1 MKTCN
6 RWLILAACIIINLC
20 LGAGYAW
27 SVFQGPLVEL
37 FGFSAAKATLAFSI
51 SFGMG
56 PVGMILF
63 GPILDKRGPRLIT
76 FLGGLLFGLGFI
88 MTSFMKSLGWLYL
101 SYGLI
106 SGLGIGMAYGAT
118 IATTV
123 TLFPDK
129 RGLASGLNAAGFGSG
144 AIVFAPV
151 AANLIQLYGV
161 LSAFRI
167 LGIAILIII
176 CTCSLILSVPKKEG
190 GERRVSERD
199 KRPSE
204 MLRTASFWVLWF
216 IYIMGSISGMMI
228 IGHASPISQD
238 HLGFT
243 LALATAIVSIVSLSN
258 TLGRILWGSI
268 SDRFDRY
275 AVVSMMFGVSTI
287 GLLIM
292 FAHIHPYFS
301 VVGVILIALCYGGFL
316 GIFPGITVENFG
328 EAFNGTNY
336 GFMFTACGIAAA
348 VGPVLAASVKEAN
361 NGDYSMAFLVAAG
374 LNIIGLALM
383 MIFRKKAQ
391 KNA

>member
-1 MKTCN
+1 M
-6 RWLILAACIIINLC
+6 
-20 LGAGYAW
+20 
-27 SVFQGPLVEL
+27 
-37 FGFSAAKATLAFSI
+37 
-51 SFGMG
+51 
-56 PVGMILF
+56 
-63 GPILDKRGPRLIT
+63 
-76 FLGGLLFGLGFI
+76 
-88 MTSFMKSLGWLYL
+88 
-101 SYGLI
+101 
-106 SGLGIGMAYGAT
+106 
-118 IATTV
+118 
-123 TLFPDK
+123 
-129 RGLASGLNAAGFGSG
+129 
-144 AIVFAPV
+144 
-151 AANLIQLYGV
+151 
-161 LSAFRI
+161 
-167 LGIAILIII
+167 GIAILIII
-176 CTCSLILSVPKKEG
+176 CICSLILSVPKKEG

-216 IYIMGSISGMMI
+216 IYIIGSISGMMI

-383 MIFRKKAQ
+383 MIFRKKAR

>member
-1 MKTCN
+1 M
-6 RWLILAACIIINLC
+6 
-20 LGAGYAW
+20 
-27 SVFQGPLVEL
+27 
-37 FGFSAAKATLAFSI
+37 
-51 SFGMG
+51 
-56 PVGMILF
+56 
-63 GPILDKRGPRLIT
+63 
-76 FLGGLLFGLGFI
+76 
-88 MTSFMKSLGWLYL
+88 
-101 SYGLI
+101 
-106 SGLGIGMAYGAT
+106 
-118 IATTV
+118 
-123 TLFPDK
+123 
-129 RGLASGLNAAGFGSG
+129 
-144 AIVFAPV
+144 
-151 AANLIQLYGV
+151 
-161 LSAFRI
+161 
-167 LGIAILIII
+167 GIAILIII
-176 CTCSLILSVPKKEG
+176 CTCSLILSVPKKEE

-348 VGPVLAASVKEAN
+348 LGPVLAASVKEAN

-374 LNIIGLALM
+374 LNIIGLVLM
-383 MIFRKKAQ
+383 MIFRKKAR

>member
-1 MKTCN
+1 M
-6 RWLILAACIIINLC
+6 INLC

-151 AANLIQLYGV
+151 SGESHSTLRRFERLPNLGHRHFNYYLHMFPYSLRPEKRRGRTQ
-161 LSAFRI
+161 
-167 LGIAILIII
+167 GI
-176 CTCSLILSVPKKEG
+176 G
-190 GERRVSERD
+190 
-199 KRPSE
+199 KR
-204 MLRTASFWVLWF
+204 
-216 IYIMGSISGMMI
+216 
-228 IGHASPISQD
+228 
-238 HLGFT
+238 
-243 LALATAIVSIVSLSN
+243 
-258 TLGRILWGSI
+258 
-268 SDRFDRY
+268 
-275 AVVSMMFGVSTI
+275 
-287 GLLIM
+287 
-292 FAHIHPYFS
+292 
-301 VVGVILIALCYGGFL
+301 
-316 GIFPGITVENFG
+316 
-328 EAFNGTNY
+328 
-336 GFMFTACGIAAA
+336 
-348 VGPVLAASVKEAN
+348 
-361 NGDYSMAFLVAAG
+361 
-374 LNIIGLALM
+374 
-383 MIFRKKAQ
+383 
-391 KNA
+391 

>member
-1 MKTCN
+1 M
-6 RWLILAACIIINLC
+6 
-20 LGAGYAW
+20 
-27 SVFQGPLVEL
+27 EL

-151 AANLIQLYGV
+151 AANLIQHYGV

-176 CTCSLILSVPKKEG
+176 CICSLILSVPKKEG

-216 IYIMGSISGMMI
+216 IYIIGSISGMMI

-383 MIFRKKAQ
+383 MIFRKKAR